1 MQGWPTA
8 PSAAQHKVNTPLC
21 CVFFSYR
28 IKLVVPLSL
37 MLQSCHG
44 QEEKLARQQAKE
56 EAEEAAAAKARERE
70 ANGAGTFAG
79 PSSAGQEPSPATAA
93 DARNRVHANG
103 KWPATEQKLQRFKI
117 WL

>member
-1 MQGWPTA
+1 MQKFTSAGSRP
-8 PSAAQHKVNTPLC
+8 PSPNTHTYICTLTPANFCDHDAQT
-21 CVFFSYR
+21 
-28 IKLVVPLSL
+28 
-37 MLQSCHG
+37 